1 VSDFTQS
8 MSTTARRRRAFLVAT
23 AGVLLPFVVAD
34 ALLFP
39 GLRIAAVVAMWLAA
53 LLVGA
58 LLQHPRHPLAC
69 TVGVI
74 LATVASLAS
83 SLAMIVMTGGSTS
96 VLFSLLVALP
106 PCVALYFPELPAVA
120 VGAAVVSI
128 GSGATICLREGRSWL
143 DVGYLIAVSI
153 VVDGSAI
160 SAAALVRRNT
170 ERELARERE
179 RSQELEALANAERE
193 RLQLERLAEVGRLA
207 AAVAHE
213 VSGPLSAI
221 RSNLACLLR
230 DPELAEPDR
239 RAALLDTHAAVE
251 QVIEIIERV
260 RTVMWQ
266 EGRPAS
272 PE

>member
-1 VSDFTQS
+1 VSDFTQ
-8 MSTTARRRRAFLVAT
+8 AFPRPLV
-23 AGVLLPFVVAD
+23 V
-34 ALLFP
+34 
-39 GLRIAAVVAMWLAA
+39 
-53 LLVGA
+53 A

-69 TVGVI
+69 TVGVV
-74 LATVASLAS
+74 LATVASLAG

-96 VLFSLLVALP
+96 VLFSLLV
-106 PCVALYFPELPAVA
+106 
-120 VGAAVVSI
+120 
-128 GSGATICLREGRSWL
+128 
-143 DVGYLIAVSI
+143 
-153 VVDGSAI
+153 
-160 SAAALVRRNT
+160 
-170 ERELARERE
+170 LA
-179 RSQELEALANAERE
+179 SAERE

-239 RAALLDTHAAVE
+239 RAALLDAHAAVE
-251 QVIEIIERV
+251 QAIEILERV